1 MTDFDYEVRDRSSLA
16 RQSRYRKCGSRTRY
30 VALPSDGMTQKQWKE
45 KNGKV
50 VSYSMNKP
58 MDWKQFRMISG
69 EMQTDY
75 IKRLQDDYS
84 ANAHMLSEM
93 FGVSPFTILE
103 YCKKHK
109 LGVTF
114 PRGGRVSDTKV
125 EAFKRFLSQ
134 CDDDSNHTDQDDQDA
149 ASDDTEGVSG
159 DVDVPRQVGT
169 STKHIDGFTVSFR
182 GDDSSLPEIYNMLR
196 CMVPPGQEFRMT
208 IRYEV
213 TGDDCLPF

>member
-1 MTDFDYEVRDRSSLA
+1 MTEFDYEVRERRSIA
-16 RQSRYRKCGSRTRY
+16 RQSRYRKNGSRTRY

-58 MDWKQFRMISG
+58 MDWKQFRMISR

-109 LGVTF
+109 LGITF
-114 PRGGRVSDTKV
+114 PRGGRVSETKA

-134 CDDDSNHTDQDDQDA
+134 SAETEECDESAQDREETEVPMEPAEERAVA
-149 ASDDTEGVSG
+149 A
-159 DVDVPRQVGT
+159 PR
-169 STKHIDGFTVSFR
+169 SHISEFSVSFR
-182 GDDSSLPEIYNMLR
+182 GTSESLSEFYNMLR
-196 CMVPPGQEFRMT
+196 YMIPDGKD
-208 IRYEV
+208 V
-213 TGDDCLPF
+213 TLSVRCFVDENNLVF

>member
-1 MTDFDYEVRDRSSLA
+1 MTDFDYEVRARKLLA

-58 MDWKQFRMISG
+58 MDWNQFRMISG

-75 IKRLQDDYS
+75 IKRLQEDYG

-93 FGVSPFTILE
+93 FGVSPFTVLE

-114 PRGGRVSDTKV
+114 PRGGRVSEMKA

-134 CDDDSNHTDQDDQDA
+134 PEEVVPQEEPEQECEETTDATEPTEKHTA
-149 ASDDTEGVSG
+149 VSS
-159 DVDVPRQVGT
+159 R
-169 STKHIDGFTVSFR
+169 SHISEFSVSFR
-182 GDDSSLPEIYNMLR
+182 GTSESLSEFYNMLR
-196 CMVPPGQEFRMT
+196 YMIPDGKDITLSVRCFVNDGNSLMF
-208 IRYEV
+208 
-213 TGDDCLPF
+213 